1 MFLSI
6 VIFSCIVKTK
16 TFTVTVFLRYAR
28 LDKNYRHIHFL
39 LLCEYMTYIF
49 ILLCFI
55 LYDKFISCYIYFRFA
70 KSIWNLFSNLFGY
83 RMQVIWDKT
92 RLRLAYLFL
101 LRIVHRASHPILYPV
116 FPFNIHDG
124 STVRRSCIF
133 YYFTKHIKTMF
144 HFSTLFTENSQIQGN
159 VTQGYVWYRNESHL
173 KYDVLKLFLLHMNI
187 LLVNFIKKHL
197 IIFSSRHLAKYFF
210 SELCKFCV
218 TILCIWVHS
227 FNKLSS
233 NSTYPKCVFCRV

>member
-1 MFLSI
+1 MPDLTKITGTSISYFFVNIWRIYSFYYVSFCMTNSFHVTFIFVSQNQFGIYSRIFLAI
-6 VIFSCIVKTK
+6 GCRI
-16 TFTVTVFLRYAR
+16 
-28 LDKNYRHIHFL
+28 
-39 LLCEYMTYIF
+39 
-49 ILLCFI
+49 
-55 LYDKFISCYIYFRFA
+55 
-70 KSIWNLFSNLFGY
+70 
-83 RMQVIWDKT
+83 IWDKT
-92 RLRLAYLFL
+92 RLSLAYLFL

-133 YYFTKHIKTMF
+133 YDFTKHIKTMF

-210 SELCKFCV
+210 SELCTFCV

-233 NSTYPKCVFCRV
+233 NSTHPKCVFCRV

>member
-16 TFTVTVFLRYAR
+16 TFTITVFLRYAR

-39 LLCEYMTYIF
+39 LLGEYMTYIF

-101 LRIVHRASHPILYPV
+101 LRIVHPILYYIPSFLSTFMMAALYV
-116 FPFNIHDG
+116 DLAFFMISRNI
-124 STVRRSCIF
+124 SRQCFIF
-133 YYFTKHIKTMF
+133 LRYSPKTHKFKVM
-144 HFSTLFTENSQIQGN
+144 L
-159 VTQGYVWYRNESHL
+159 L
-173 KYDVLKLFLLHMNI
+173 KGMYDIVMNLI
-187 LLVNFIKKHL
+187 LNMM
-197 IIFSSRHLAKYFF
+197 S
-210 SELCKFCV
+210 
-218 TILCIWVHS
+218 
-227 FNKLSS
+227 
-233 NSTYPKCVFCRV
+233 